1 MVRVISQETFD
12 LVVAENM
19 EEFSMEQAEAVRDAR
34 EQFQQQGINL
44 ANIVVSEMGSQ
55 RVVRAVK
62 ALFQEQSSSSL
73 LHQLAT
79 VRECCATDLAQ
90 RVLATDSGAYS
101 VLLRLAR
108 ESTPEVQCEVLST
121 LCKVMDTNPDHLE
134 AQGLELIY
142 SLLDSQSPVVAC
154 TLDWLLVCSVRHEGN
169 RQSAVDRPGLLHKL
183 AELAKGEDKEVLVR
197 VCRVWVQLVQ
207 DDDVRVPFGKAHDH
221 ARDIVENHG
230 ALTLL
235 TRAMVSHH
243 PEDKEVVALCL
254 LALASLTLRNEY
266 CQSVVDEGGLT
277 VLMDI
282 FSGQRGEV
290 ELVTRGL
297 VLLKVL
303 AGNDQVKTEIYRT
316 GGIPLVMAAIT
327 QYLPRAAT
335 AEAGCNA
342 IASVCLRQSDNAKQ
356 VVLECEGASVITA
369 LMEKH
374 MAHSKTQAAAAAAI
388 RNIVSRDKE
397 LCGPFIEREVE
408 GLLNQSL
415 TLHGEKY
422 GDTLR
427 SALRDLDLKVELQ
440 ERWTGEKIK
449 ITESFEETEG
459 VH

>member
-1 MVRVISQETFD
+1 MVRVITQETFD
-12 LVVAENM
+12 LVVKENL

-34 EQFQQQGINL
+34 EQFEQQGINL
-44 ANIVVSEMGSQ
+44 SNIVLSERGS
-55 RVVRAVK
+55 RVVVEAVK

-73 LHQLAT
+73 LLHLAT
-79 VRECCATDLAQ
+79 VKECCATDLAQ

-101 VLLRLAR
+101 ILLRLAR
-108 ESTPEVQCEVLST
+108 ESTPEVQCEVLAT
-121 LCKVMDTNPDHLE
+121 LSKVMDTNPDHLE

-142 SLLDSQSPVVAC
+142 TLLDSESSVVAAA
-154 TLDWLLVCSVRHEGN
+154 LDWLLVCSVRHEGN
-169 RQSAVDRPGLLHKL
+169 RQSFVDRPGLLHKL
-183 AELAKGEDKEVLVR
+183 SELAQGEDKEVLVR

-235 TRAMVSHH
+235 TRAMVRH
-243 PEDKEVVALCL
+243 PEDREVVALCL
-254 LALASLTLRNEY
+254 LALASLCLRNEY
-266 CQSVVDEGGLT
+266 CQEVVEEGGLT

-327 QYLPRAAT
+327 QYLPRATT

-342 IASVCLRQSDNAKQ
+342 IASICLRQSDNAKQ

-374 MAHSKTQAAAAAAI
+374 TSHSKTQAAAAAAI

-397 LCGPFIEREVE
+397 LCGPFIDREVE
-408 GLLNQSL
+408 GLLNQALS
-415 TLHGEKY
+415 LHGEKY

-449 ITESFEETEG
+449 ITESFVETEG